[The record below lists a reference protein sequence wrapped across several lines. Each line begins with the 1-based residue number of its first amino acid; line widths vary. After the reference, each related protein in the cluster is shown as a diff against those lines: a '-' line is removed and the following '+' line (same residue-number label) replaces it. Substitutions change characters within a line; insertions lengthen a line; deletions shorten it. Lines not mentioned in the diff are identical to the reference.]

1 MGTFASRL
9 YHESSL
15 FAVVKSELALTLS
28 ILWRARRVV
37 AFELVGEAVAV
48 VVVGGLSGARSG
60 GAARFVAED
69 VVLATLGVA

>member
-15 FAVVKSELALTLS
+15 FAVVKSELALALS

-48 VVVGGLSGARSG
+48 VVVGLSGARSG
-60 GAARFVAED
+60 GAARFVAEG